1 MEASKSQ
8 AVPATNVKLRLFILG
23 FQVLFLELILIRF
36 LAGHIWNLGY
46 FPNLV
51 LLAAFIGFGFGF
63 LLHGSISETT
73 SKIAYALMPTIL
85 LVLVALIIE
94 LKPRAFIGFGHFIG
108 DIDGE
113 LFFTGGEDSDPLHI
127 QFSKFAFWFLGV
139 VGIFFLIGQRMAK
152 LFRLLP
158 PLQAYSLDISGSL
171 LGIVL
176 FMLISFFQVPATYW
190 FLAFALSFWLAAGDD
205 VKRWP
210 KACASIAPVV
220 IAATSFY
227 LDNPTGISRLLG
239 DEGQA
244 ASIKSGERLS
254 AEDIYE
260 HSVWSPY
267 QRLTLKNHGTHVEIL
282 SNGIGHQVFGHA
294 DIPPKYLATYL
305 IRDQHGLK
313 PFEEVLIIGAGAGAD
328 VEAALDKGALRV
340 DAVDIDPRIMEF
352 GRYERSSG
360 RPAPYL
366 DPRVTTIVDDGR
378 HYLYATDK
386 RYDLIVFALTDSLV
400 KVSSVSQLRLENYLY
415 TENSFRRAAEI
426 LKPGGWVVTY
436 NTYREDWLV
445 AKLLQMLSQSLPQG
459 SETVFYETPGE
470 GRRLSLHLIVGKT
483 PYDEGTPLTSE
494 PPIDLGFEPATDD
507 WPFPY
512 MKERRIP
519 VHYIVAMGI
528 VSLMVSLALLSLGR
542 RSRRSDPRF
551 AVSFTF
557 LGAAFLLLETKGVIQ
572 FSLLFGTTWLN
583 NSLVFF
589 AVLVSVLL
597 GIQVARLV
605 RSPLLLPVA
614 AVLLLASACV
624 TIAVPLSSLLAFE
637 PLPRFLLAGALMF
650 TPIFMANLIFSILF
664 RDRKDAELYFGWN
677 LLGATAGGVL
687 EYLSIAT
694 GYQALGA
701 VVLAFYVVALGA
713 AWLAMR
719 PGGAPS
725 VAAFSS
731 RG

>member
-1 MEASKSQ
+1 MNDVENKS
-8 AVPATNVKLRLFILG
+8 VRLRLFTLG
-23 FQVLFLELILIRF
+23 FQVLFLELLLIRF

-63 LLHGSISETT
+63 LLHSYLSETN

-85 LVLVALIIE
+85 LAFVALVIL
-94 LKPRAFIGFGHFIG
+94 LKPQAFIGFGQSHG

-113 LFFTGGEDSDPLHI
+113 LFFTGYLDPVPLST
-127 QFSKFAFWFLGV
+127 QFTGFLLWFLGV

-152 LFRLLP
+152 LFRLMP

-176 FMLISFFQVPATYW
+176 FMLISFFQIPATYW

-205 VKRWP
+205 VKRWS
-210 KACASIAPVV
+210 KASASIAPVV
-220 IAATSFY
+220 IAAMSFY
-227 LDNPTGISRLLG
+227 LDNPTSISRLLG
-239 DEGQA
+239 NEGQA
-244 ASIKSGERLS
+244 ASTKSGERLS
-254 AEDIYE
+254 VENIIE

-267 QRLTLKNHGTHVEIL
+267 QKLTLKNLETYIVIQ
-282 SNGIGHQVFGHA
+282 SNGIGHQEFGQRG
-294 DIPPKYLATYL
+294 IPSNYTWTHQYREDL
-305 IRDQHGLK
+305 GVK
-313 PFEEVLIIGAGAGAD
+313 PFEDVLIIGAGSGTD
-328 VEAALDKGALRV
+328 VAAALDNGALRV

-352 GRYERSSG
+352 GRYERFSG
-360 RPAPYL
+360 LPAPYL

-400 KVSSVSQLRLENYLY
+400 KVSSVSQLRLENYLF
-415 TENSFRRAAEI
+415 TENSFRRAGEI

-436 NTYREDWLV
+436 NSYREDWLV
-445 AKLLQMLSQSLPQG
+445 EKLLQMLSQSLPQG
-459 SETVFYETPGE
+459 SDTGVLKGSVDDATIPFDIII
-470 GRRLSLHLIVGKT
+470 GRT
-483 PYDEGTPLTSE
+483 PYDEDTPLTDK
-494 PPIDLGFEPATDD
+494 PPHDLGHEPATDD

-512 MKERRIP
+512 MKERKIP
-519 VHYIVAMGI
+519 IHYIVAMGI
-528 VSLMVSLALLSLGR
+528 VSLMVLLALLSLGR

-624 TIAVPLSSLLAFE
+624 TIAVPLSSLLVFE

-677 LLGATAGGVL
+677 LLGATAGGIL

-719 PGGAPS
+719 PGGAPT
-725 VAAFSS
+725 VAALSP

>member
-1 MEASKSQ
+1 MNDVLRNS
-8 AVPATNVKLRLFILG
+8 VRLRLFALG
-23 FQVLFLELILIRF
+23 FQVLFLELLLIRY

-63 LLHGSISETT
+63 LLHTLIPDAT
-73 SKIAYALMPTIL
+73 SRWLYALMPVFLVIFIVLIL
-85 LVLVALIIE
+85 LI
-94 LKPRAFIGFGHFIG
+94 KPAGFIGFGDTQG
-108 DIDGE
+108 NVDGE
-113 LFFTGGEDSDPLHI
+113 LFFTESKPSHEPLATELA
-127 QFSKFAFWFLGV
+127 KFFLWFLGV

-176 FMLISFFQVPATYW
+176 FMLISYFQISASYW
-190 FLAFALSFWLAAGDD
+190 FLAFALSFWLAAGTD
-205 VKRWP
+205 VHRVTR
-210 KACASIAPVV
+210 AAFCFAPVAL
-220 IAATSFY
+220 AAFSYY
-227 LDNPTGISRLLG
+227 LDNPLRSRYVLS
-239 DEGQA
+239 DDTERPEH
-244 ASIKSGERLS
+244 IKSYS
-254 AEDIYE
+254 DIYE
-260 HSVWSPY
+260 HSIWSPY
-267 QRLTLKNHGTHVEIL
+267 QRLTLKNFAGHTTIYANNIIHQSFAYEHIPGYYYEIHV
-282 SNGIGHQVFGHA
+282 SRSKFG
-294 DIPPKYLATYL
+294 
-305 IRDQHGLK
+305 QQS
-313 PFEEVLIIGAGAGAD
+313 FEDVLVIGAGSGND
-328 VEAALDKGALRV
+328 VAAALEHGALHV
-340 DAVDIDPRIMEF
+340 DAVDIDPGILQF
-352 GRYERSSG
+352 GLYSQRAN

-366 DPRVTTIVDDGR
+366 DPRVNTIVDDGR
-378 HYLYATDK
+378 HYLYATDRK
-386 RYDLIVFALTDSLV
+386 YDLIVFALTDSLV
-400 KVSSVSQLRLENYLY
+400 KVSSVSQLRLENYLF
-415 TENSFRRAAEI
+415 TENSFRRAGEI
-426 LKPGGWVVTY
+426 LKPGGWVVLY
-436 NTYREDWLV
+436 NAYREKWL
-445 AKLLQMLSQSLPQG
+445 AQKLEQMLAHSMPRGSAISSTSSPQA
-459 SETVFYETPGE
+459 ENDIFQWHFLI
-470 GRRLSLHLIVGKT
+470 GRKPFADDVPLS
-483 PYDEGTPLTSE
+483 DQ
-494 PPIDLGFEPATDD
+494 PPVDHGFEPATDD

-512 MKERRIP
+512 MKERKIP

-542 RSRRSDPRF
+542 RSRKSDPRY

-605 RSPLLLPVA
+605 RSPLLLPIA

-624 TIAVPLSSLLAFE
+624 TIVVPLSSLLAYE

-664 RDRKDAELYFGWN
+664 RDRQDAELYFGWN

-701 VVLAFYVVALGA
+701 VVLAFYVVALGT
-713 AWLAMR
+713 AWLGMR
-719 PGGAPS
+719 SEGTPS
-725 VAAFSS
+725 AAALLPKS
-731 RG
+731 

>member
-1 MEASKSQ
+1 MK
-8 AVPATNVKLRLFILG
+8 AVPATNVKFRLFILG
-23 FQVLFLELILIRF
+23 FQVLFLELLLIRF

-63 LLHGSISETT
+63 LLHTYLSEAT
-73 SKIAYALMPTIL
+73 SRIAYALMPMIL
-85 LVLVALIIE
+85 LVLIALIIE

-127 QFSKFAFWFLGV
+127 QFYKFAFWFLGV

-176 FMLISFFQVPATYW
+176 FMLISFFQIPATYW

-210 KACASIAPVV
+210 KACASIAPFVM
-220 IAATSFY
+220 AATSFS
-227 LDNPTGISRLLG
+227 LDNPTVISRLLG

-244 ASIKSGERLS
+244 ASTKSGERLS
-254 AEDIYE
+254 AENIFE

-267 QRLTLKNHGTHVEIL
+267 QRLTLKNNKSHVKIL
-282 SNGIGHQVFGHA
+282 SNGISHQEFGYA
-294 DIPPKYLATYL
+294 EILLGYTATHQ
-305 IRDQHGLK
+305 IREDHGVK
-313 PFEEVLIIGAGAGAD
+313 PFEDVLVIGAGSGTD
-328 VEAALDKGALRV
+328 VVAALENGALRV
-340 DAVDIDPRIMEF
+340 DAVDIDPRIMEY
-352 GRYERSSG
+352 GRYERFSG
-360 RPAPYL
+360 FPAPYL

-378 HYLYATDK
+378 HYLYATDRK
-386 RYDLIVFALTDSLV
+386 YDLIIFALTDSLV
-400 KVSSVSQLRLENYLY
+400 KVSSVSQLRLENYLF
-415 TENSFRRAAEI
+415 TENSFRRAGEI

-436 NTYREDWLV
+436 NNYREKWLV
-445 AKLLQMLSQSLPQG
+445 AKLLQMLSQSLPHG
-459 SETVFYETPGE
+459 SDTDVFVAPGE
-470 GRRLSLHLIVGKT
+470 GLRLDYHVIVGRT
-483 PYDEGTPLTSE
+483 PFNEDTPLSDK
-494 PPIDLGFEPATDD
+494 PPVDHGFEPATDD

-512 MKERRIP
+512 MKERKIP
-519 VHYIVAMGI
+519 IHYIVAMGI

-542 RSRRSDPRF
+542 RSRKSDPRF
-551 AVSFTF
+551 AISFTF

-605 RSPLLLPVA
+605 RSPLLLPIA

-624 TIAVPLSSLLAFE
+624 TIAVPLSSLLAYE

-664 RDRKDAELYFGWN
+664 RDRQDAELYFGWN

-694 GYQALGA
+694 GYQALGV

-713 AWLAMR
+713 AWRGLRSGDAL
-719 PGGAPS
+719 S
-725 VAAFSS
+725 VAALSP